1 MAPYLQFACSAGI
14 GCELVLRGCCDDVA
28 LLDRAHDIEAVP
40 RERFVS

>member
-14 GCELVLRGCCDDVA
+14 GFERVLRTCCHVA
-28 LLDRAHDIEAVP
+28 LLDHARDIEAVP